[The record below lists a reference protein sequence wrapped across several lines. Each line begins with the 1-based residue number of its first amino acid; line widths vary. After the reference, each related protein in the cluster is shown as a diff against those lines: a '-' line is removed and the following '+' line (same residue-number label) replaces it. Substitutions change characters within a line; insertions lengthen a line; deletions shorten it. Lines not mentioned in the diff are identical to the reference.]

1 MEGRAIFIAGKNCG
15 LFRGNYAWPCSI
27 TMPANFAPEK
37 VIHPATTGTMSH
49 QKIIMAASHINSSP
63 GEAAET
69 NQKQR
74 KDGSPPGVSIPT
86 FEMNC
91 LRGNKR

>member
-1 MEGRAIFIAGKNCG
+1 VIRLQGLTEKIHPSGLAIFIAGKNCG

-37 VIHPATTGTMSH
+37 VIHPATAGAMSH

-63 GEAAET
+63 
-69 NQKQR
+69 
-74 KDGSPPGVSIPT
+74 D
-86 FEMNC
+86 M
-91 LRGNKR
+91 